1 MNDMKR
7 RNFFLLAIISI
18 ALVCCDHQTK
28 TAAPTEEEIAADDV
42 RTPVSLTTVQPETF
56 SDSIA
61 LNATSVF
68 LQNSYVKSTATGYV
82 TSVKI
87 KPGDYVNDGK
97 ALFTIETKES
107 QVIGNSISS
116 LDTSFRFSGVNTIK
130 SAIDGFIT
138 QLNHQQGDYVQDG
151 EQLAV
156 ISDINSF
163 AFLLNLPYELR
174 PFVLNKK
181 TVDLILPDGVRLTG
195 NIAYVM
201 PTVDSLSQTQPVV
214 IKVSAKNP
222 IPQNLIAKVIII
234 KTIRNNVPTVPKS
247 AVLADEAQ
255 TKFWVMKMIDSN
267 TAVKVDIRKGIELNG
282 KVEIIEPKFSPNDQI
297 LMTGNYGLP
306 DTAKV
311 IIEKQ

>member
-1 MNDMKR
+1 MKR

-18 ALVCCDHQTK
+18 ALVCCDHQIK

-42 RTPVSLTTVQPETF
+42 RTPVTLTTVQPETF

-87 KPGDYVNDGK
+87 RPGDYVNDGK

-181 TVDLILPDGVRLTG
+181 TVDLILPDGVRLLGT
-195 NIAYVM
+195 IAYVM

-255 TKFWVMKMIDSN
+255 TKFWVMKMIDSI
-267 TAVKVDIRKGIELNG
+267 TAVKVDIKKGIELNG
-282 KVEIIEPKFSPNDQI
+282 KVEIMEPKFSPNDKI